1 MRNFTHYI
9 IAAILSVSCLVAACD
24 KDGEQGPQGQP
35 GPQGPAGPA
44 GPEGPAG
51 PNGLGFLAS
60 DWLEVE
66 FAPDTIV
73 AGLYRAALPDSV
85 LTPEFIVNNEV
96 RVYVNLGTL
105 ESPVIAPL
113 PNEVGALYIR
123 NVVVPGSIQITS
135 NFDASTYGD
144 SAQRKNRYKYIMIS
158 SDFVGRANNVNMN
171 NYAEVQRAY
180 RLKD

>member
-1 MRNFTHYI
+1 MRNLTHYI
-9 IAAILSVSCLVAACD
+9 IAAILSLSCLVAACD

-44 GPEGPAG
+44 GPEGPPG
-51 PNGLGFLAS
+51 ENGVDFFAS

-66 FAPDTIV
+66 FAADTLV
-73 AGLYRAALPDSV
+73 PGLYRAALTDTV
-85 LTPEFIVNNEV
+85 LTSEFIVNNEV
-96 RVYVNLGTL
+96 RVYINLGTL

-123 NVVVPGSIQITS
+123 NVVVPGSIQISS

-144 SAQRKNRYKYIMIS
+144 SAQRQNRYKYIIIS
-158 SDFVGRANNVNMN
+158 NDALGRANNVNLS